1 MTTNPRSDSLD
12 TQRLAD
18 ALAKA
23 AHWLDTLAATGPDLR
38 PRAHIKV
45 AHEAL
50 ELAAHPCVEEAAD
63 VLIALVGTAQH
74 QHWSVADLADAVDAK
89 VRVNMERVW
98 TQQPDGTW
106 QHDPDAGP

>member
-1 MTTNPRSDSLD
+1 MTTNPRSDSPD

-38 PRAHIKV
+38 PRAHIKA
-45 AHEAL
+45 AHEAR
-50 ELAAHPCVEEAAD
+50 ELADHPCVEEAAD

-74 QHWSVADLADAVDAK
+74 QHWSIADLADAVSTK
-89 VRVNMERVW
+89 VAVNMERVW
-98 TQQPDGTW
+98 VQQPDGTW
-106 QHDPDAGP
+106 QHDPEATP